1 MQTASGLIR
10 PMLMAII
17 CFAAGIAWLQWQA
30 ELPADFMLLTLGLL
44 ALVAVA
50 TACVHRRLRTTLPV
64 AAFLCGILWATLMA
78 QWRLAD
84 ALPEASEGRDIQV
97 EGVISALPQPF
108 VNGWR
113 FDFTVEHAATPVP
126 RHISLAWY
134 RGLRAQDEADDALA
148 GEVHAGERWRFTVRL
163 KRPHGNLNPNGFD
176 YEATLFEQGIRATG
190 YVRANP
196 DNVRLEPFVSSASNW
211 VERLREHIR
220 ARFLSTLG
228 DAPYVG
234 ILVALTVG
242 DQRAID
248 NGLWQTFSR
257 TGLTHLMSISGLHIT
272 MVAGLAYWLTGF
284 LWRRSAWLPLRLP
297 AQQVAAL
304 GGLLV
309 AFGYCVLAGFAV
321 PAQRTLYML
330 ATVALAMMV
339 RRTVSA
345 RHSLSLALLVVLL
358 LDPWAVLAAGFW
370 LSFGAVGL
378 LFYIGANRLASGHWL
393 MQWGRAQW
401 AMTVGM
407 IPLLLMLFQQFSLVS
422 PLANAVAIPVVSFVI
437 TPLSLLATLP
447 GLAFLLWPA
456 HWITAQLMALVGFLA
471 ATPWAVW
478 QQHAPPLWATGVAL
492 LGVLWLL
499 LPRGVPARW
508 VGLVLFLP
516 LLFVLPSRP
525 NEGDARVVVLDVGQG
540 LAVHVQT
547 HMHDLIFDTGPAF
560 SPDANSGNRII
571 VPYLR
576 AAGVR
581 HLDGLVV
588 SHQDKDHS
596 GGAESLLESIPT
608 DWLLSSLSDDYALS
622 TPVKRIRCSDG
633 QQWSWDGVAFTMLHP
648 LAARYLEPTAK
659 TNDMSCVLRLTT
671 VSGSLLLP
679 ADIEARD
686 EDELLERHRSEL
698 KSDVLL
704 VPHHGSRTSS
714 TAEFVTAVSSRIA
727 VFPVGYH
734 NRFGH
739 PKDDVVERYRAAGEQ
754 LLRTDRDG
762 AISFVFNSGTIEVT
776 TERASR
782 RRYWHGR

>member
-1 MQTASGLIR
+1 MLIS
-10 PMLMAII
+10 II
-17 CFAAGIAWLQWQA
+17 GFAMGIAWLQWQA
-30 ELPADFMLLTLGLL
+30 EIPPDL
-44 ALVAVA
+44 ALALMGILALLSISLAV
-50 TACVHRRLRTTLPV
+50 VDRRLRIGLPTG
-64 AAFLCGILWATLMA
+64 AFLLGILWATMMA

-97 EGVISALPQPF
+97 EGIISTLPQPF
-108 VNGWR
+108 ENGWR
-113 FDFTVEHAATPVP
+113 FDFVVEHAALPVP
-126 RHISLAWY
+126 QHISLAWY
-134 RGLRAQDEADDALA
+134 RGFRPQDEPDVDGIA
-148 GEVHAGERWRFTVRL
+148 EVHAGERWRFTVRL

-176 YEATLFEQGIRATG
+176 YEAYLFEQGIRATG

-196 DNVRLEPFVSSASNW
+196 GNVRLQAFVSSAGNW

-220 ARFLSTLG
+220 EHFLSTLG
-228 DAPYVG
+228 DAPYAG

-248 NGLWQTFSR
+248 SGLWQVFSR

-297 AQQVAAL
+297 AQQAAAL

-309 AFGYCVLAGFAV
+309 AFAYCVLAGFAV

-330 ATVALAMMV
+330 ATVALAMLS
-339 RRTVSA
+339 RRTLSA
-345 RHSLSLALLVVLL
+345 RHSLSVALLVVLL

-370 LSFGAVGL
+370 LSFGAVAL
-378 LFYIGANRLASGHWL
+378 LFTIGSGRLASGHWL
-393 MQWGRAQW
+393 VQWGRAQW

-437 TPLSLLATLP
+437 TPLALLATLP
-447 GLAFLLWPA
+447 GLAFLMWPA
-456 HWITAQLMALVGFLA
+456 HWITAQLMALIEFLA

-492 LGVLWLL
+492 LGSLWLL

-525 NEGDARVVVLDVGQG
+525 NAGDARVTVLDVGQG

-547 HMHDLIFDTGPAF
+547 REHDLIFDTGPAF

-596 GGAESLLESIPT
+596 GGAESLLESLPT
-608 DWLLSSLSDDYALS
+608 DWLLSSLPDDYVLS
-622 TPVKRIRCSDG
+622 AAPLKRIHCSDG
-633 QQWSWDGVAFTMLHP
+633 QRWNWDGVTFTVLHP
-648 LAARYLEPTAK
+648 LAARYLEPTSK
-659 TNDMSCVLRLTT
+659 TNDMSCVLRLVTT
-671 VSGSLLLP
+671 SGALLLP

-686 EDELLERHRSEL
+686 EGELLERHRSEL
-698 KSDVLL
+698 KSDVMLA
-704 VPHHGSRTSS
+704 PHHGSRTSS
-714 TAEFVTAVSSRIA
+714 TTEFVQAVGSRIA
-727 VFPVGYH
+727 VFPVGYR

-739 PKDDVVERYRAAGEQ
+739 PKDDVVARYRAAGEQ

-762 AISFVFNSGTIEVT
+762 AISFVFNSETIAVT

>member
-1 MQTASGLIR
+1 MLIS
-10 PMLMAII
+10 II
-17 CFAAGIAWLQWQA
+17 GFAMGIAWLQWQA
-30 ELPADFMLLTLGLL
+30 ELPPDL
-44 ALVAVA
+44 ALAMMGILALLSISLAV
-50 TACVHRRLRTTLPV
+50 VDRRLRIGLPTG
-64 AAFLCGILWATLMA
+64 AFLLGILWATMMA

-97 EGVISALPQPF
+97 EGIISTLPQPF
-108 VNGWR
+108 ENGWR
-113 FDFTVEHAATPVP
+113 FDFVVEHASLPAPK
-126 RHISLAWY
+126 HISLAWY
-134 RGLRAQDEADDALA
+134 RGFRPQDEPDDGGVA
-148 GEVHAGERWRFTVRL
+148 EVHAGERWHFTVRL

-176 YEATLFEQGIRATG
+176 YEAYLFEQDIRATG

-196 DNVRLEPFVSSASNW
+196 GNVRLQAFVSSAGNW

-220 ARFLSTLG
+220 DRFLSTLG
-228 DAPYVG
+228 DAPYAG

-248 NGLWQTFSR
+248 SGLWQVFSR

-297 AQQVAAL
+297 AQQAAAL

-309 AFGYCVLAGFAV
+309 AFAYCVLAGFAV

-330 ATVALAMMV
+330 ATVALAMMI
-339 RRTVSA
+339 RRTLSA

-370 LSFGAVGL
+370 LSFGAVAL
-378 LFYIGANRLASGHWL
+378 LFTIGSGRLASGHWL
-393 MQWGRAQW
+393 VQWGRAQW

-422 PLANAVAIPVVSFVI
+422 PLSNAVAIPVVSFVI
-437 TPLSLLATLP
+437 TPLALLATLP
-447 GLAFLLWPA
+447 GLAFLMWPA
-456 HWITAQLMALVGFLA
+456 HWITAQLMALIEFLA

-492 LGVLWLL
+492 LGSLWLL
-499 LPRGVPARW
+499 LPRGIPARW

-525 NEGDARVVVLDVGQG
+525 NAGDARVTVLDVGQG

-547 HMHDLIFDTGPAF
+547 REHDLIFDTGPAF

-596 GGAESLLESIPT
+596 GGAESLLESLPT
-608 DWLLSSLSDDYALS
+608 DWLLSSLPDDYALS
-622 TPVKRIRCSDG
+622 AAPLKRIHCSDG
-633 QQWSWDGVAFTMLHP
+633 QRWNWDGVTFTVLHP
-648 LAARYLEPTAK
+648 LAARYLEPTSK
-659 TNDMSCVLRLTT
+659 TNDMSCVLRLVTT
-671 VSGSLLLP
+671 SGALLLP

-686 EDELLERHRSEL
+686 EGELLDRHRSEL
-698 KSDVLL
+698 KSDVMLA
-704 VPHHGSRTSS
+704 PHHGSRTSS
-714 TAEFVTAVSSRIA
+714 TTEFVQAVGSRIA
-727 VFPVGYH
+727 VFPVGYR

-739 PKDDVVERYRAAGEQ
+739 PKNDVVERYRAAGEQ

-762 AISFVFNSGTIEVT
+762 AISFVFNSGTIAVT